1 MLERL
6 RDLRQDIQEK
16 VLGSVRAA
24 VKAAAPTAEERA
36 SVPRSSGRPFCDP
49 DSKKACLTVCA
60 PRGDCACDAPA
71 LKEALEKALAEYGLA
86 ISVGE
91 AKTGCSGQ
99 CTLGPFVGFP
109 QKGFFYL
116 RVTPEAARE
125 VVRETLGRGRIL
137 FPYLSVNPDRSY
149 RTDILYDRFS
159 GLLAAI
165 DDTVC
170 MVEVA
175 RYFLAF
181 EEGLSCG
188 KCVPCRLGMK
198 RMEECLDRIIAG
210 EGTMDD
216 LEQIGILCETMIYA
230 PHCQFAMAS
239 SKPVLS
245 AVTYFK
251 DEFVEHIEKK
261 ECRAGVCA
269 ALVEIQKK
277 KAFRERMAEAAKK
290 KKKK

>member
-6 RDLRQDIQEK
+6 RDLRQDIGEK
-16 VLGSVRAA
+16 VLGTVRSA
-24 VKAAAPTAEERA
+24 VKRAVPSPKEPEPTA
-36 SVPRSSGRPFCDP
+36 RPSRQSFCDP
-49 DSKKACLTVCA
+49 QSKKACLTVCA

-71 LKEALEKALAEYGLA
+71 LKVALENALAEAGLS
-86 ISVGE
+86 IPVGE
-91 AKTGCSGQ
+91 AKTGCSGL
-99 CTLGPFVGFP
+99 CELGPFIGFP
-109 QKGFFYL
+109 QEGFFYL
-116 RVTPEAARE
+116 KVAPEAARE
-125 VVRETLGRGRIL
+125 VVRETLQRGRLL
-137 FPYLSVNPDRSY
+137 FPYLSVSPDRSY

-188 KCVPCRLGMK
+188 KCVPCRLGIK
-198 RMEECLDRIIAG
+198 RIEEALDRIVAG
-210 EGTMDD
+210 EGTIDD
-216 LEQIGILCETMIYA
+216 LEQIGILCETLIYA
-230 PHCQFAMAS
+230 PHCQFAMTS
-239 SKPVLS
+239 TKPVLS
-245 AVTYFK
+245 AINYFR
-251 DEFVEHIEKK
+251 DEFIEHIEKK
-261 ECRAGVCA
+261 ECRAGVCT

>member
-6 RDLRQDIQEK
+6 RDLRQDIEEK
-16 VLGSVRAA
+16 VLDTVRSA
-24 VKAAAPTAEERA
+24 VKRAVPSPKEPEPTT
-36 SVPRSSGRPFCDP
+36 RPIGQSFCDLQ
-49 DSKKACLTVCA
+49 SKKACLTVCA
-60 PRGDCACDAPA
+60 PRGECECEGPA
-71 LKEALEKALAEYGLA
+71 LKEALEKALAEAGLSIA
-86 ISVGE
+86 VGE
-91 AKTGCSGQ
+91 AKTGCSGR
-99 CTLGPFVGFP
+99 CELGPFIGFP

-116 RVTPEAARE
+116 KVAPEAARE
-125 VVRETLGRGRIL
+125 VVRETVQRGRLL
-137 FPYLSVNPDRSY
+137 FPYLSVSPDRSY

-188 KCVPCRLGMK
+188 KCVPCRLGIK
-198 RMEECLDRIIAG
+198 RIEEALDRIVAG

-216 LEQIGILCETMIYA
+216 LEQIGILCETLIYA

-239 SKPVLS
+239 TKPVLS
-245 AVTYFK
+245 AVTYFR
-251 DEFVEHIEKK
+251 DEFIEHIEKK
-261 ECRAGVCA
+261 ECRAGVCP

>member
-6 RDLRQDIQEK
+6 RNLRQDIQDK
-16 VLGSVRAA
+16 VLGGVRAA
-24 VKAAAPTAEERA
+24 VKHAVPSPQEAEPL
-36 SVPRSSGRPFCDP
+36 PRSSGRPFCDP
-49 DSKKACLTVCA
+49 ESKKACLTVCA

-71 LKEALEKALAEYGLA
+71 LKDALGKALAESGLS
-86 ISVGE
+86 IPIGE
-91 AKTGCSGQ
+91 AKTGCSGR
-99 CTLGPFVGFP
+99 CELGPFIGFP

-116 RVTPEAARE
+116 KVPPEAARE
-125 VVRETLGRGRIL
+125 VVRETLGRGRLL

-149 RTDILYDRFS
+149 RTDILFDRFS

-188 KCVPCRLGMK
+188 KCVPCRLGIK
-198 RMEECLDRIIAG
+198 RMEESLDRIVAG
-210 EGTMDD
+210 QGTMDD
-216 LEQIGILCETMIYA
+216 LEQMGILCETLIYA

-245 AVTYFK
+245 AITYFR
-251 DEFVEHIEKK
+251 DEFIEHIEKK
-261 ECRAGVCA
+261 ECRAGVCT